1 MEMWDIIVVGG
12 GPGGLAAA
20 TAAKKS
26 GCEKVLVIERETKAG
41 GILNQCI
48 HNGFG
53 LIRYKEEL
61 AGTEYATRAID
72 EAVSAGV
79 EIWVSTQVTAIEDK
93 TVTVVSAA
101 GIRKLNA
108 KAIILATGCRERT
121 RGAISIPGS
130 RPAGIF
136 TAGVA
141 QNLVNIRN
149 VMVGRKVVIYG
160 SGDIGLIMAR
170 RLTCEGAKVECVV
183 EIMKEPSGLARN
195 ISQCLYDFDIPL
207 YCSTAITNIMGKNRV
222 EAVEITQLDENGK
235 YMEET
240 RRVIECDTLVLSVGL
255 IPENEV
261 AEATGVSVDN
271 RNCVVT
277 DEYLQTSV
285 AGIFSCGN
293 SRRVMDLA
301 DYVSMQ
307 GEVAGKN
314 AVNYINGTDM
324 IAWADDKANAMKKG
338 FPAENSITCVLCPNG
353 CQVTWDENNN
363 YSGNKCPRGAKFAE
377 QERQEPRRTIT
388 TSILED
394 AATDVLFSVKTGTA
408 VPKDKYFD
416 ALAKIKVMNNGDYTK
431 NDDCI
436 GTVVLDNGE
445 EVQIIRTS
453 K

>member
-1 MEMWDIIVVGG
+1 MEMWDVIVVGG

-20 TAAKKS
+20 TAAKKN

-72 EAVSAGV
+72 EALEAGV
-79 EIWVSTQVTAIEDK
+79 EIWVSAQVTEITDK
-93 TVTVVSAA
+93 TVTVVSAE
-101 GIRKLNA
+101 GFKKLNA
-108 KAIILATGCRERT
+108 KAIVLATGCRERT

-130 RPAGIF
+130 RPAGIY

-149 VMVGRKVVIYG
+149 IMVGKKVVIYG

-170 RLTCEGAKVECVV
+170 RLTCEGSKVECVV

-207 YCSTAITNIMGKNRV
+207 YCSTAITNIIGKNRV
-222 EAVEITQLDENGK
+222 EAVEITQVDENGQ
-235 YMEET
+235 YIEET

-261 AEATGVSVDN
+261 AEAAGVTVDS

-285 AGIFSCGN
+285 PGIFSCGN

-314 AVNYINGTDM
+314 AALYIRGEEMT
-324 IAWADDKANAMKKG
+324 AWADDKANAMKKG
-338 FPAENSITCVLCPNG
+338 LPAKNSITCVLCPNG
-353 CQVTWDENNN
+353 CQVTWDENDN
-363 YSGNKCPRGAKFAE
+363 YSGNKCPRGANFAQ
-377 QERQEPRRTIT
+377 QERKEPRRTIT

-394 AATDVLFSVKTGTA
+394 EATDVLYSVKTKTP

-416 ALAKIKVMNNGDYTK
+416 VLAGIKANNS
-431 NDDCI
+431 
-436 GTVVLDNGE
+436 TVVLDNGE
-445 EVQIIRTS
+445 EVEIVRTS